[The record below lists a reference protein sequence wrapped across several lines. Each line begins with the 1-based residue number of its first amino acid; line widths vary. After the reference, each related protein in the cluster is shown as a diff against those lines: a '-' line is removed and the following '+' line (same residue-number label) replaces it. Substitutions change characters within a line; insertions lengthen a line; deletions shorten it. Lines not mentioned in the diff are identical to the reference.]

1 MGKSDYIYIVKD
13 VSTSLDMTGWKLDMT
28 GWKLDMT
35 KTIQL
40 TIFMKQIRIS
50 AILACIAGMIA
61 FAGCKSMSPQDRL
74 TVNDRKI
81 NKIIAQMTLEEKVEM
96 LHSKTNMSS
105 EGVPRLGIQD
115 IKYTDGPF
123 GIREENGDGF
133 RSLGW
138 TLDSATYFPTG
149 SALAA
154 TWSKEMA
161 YKNGWAMGKEGR
173 LRGKDIILGPAIN
186 IQRLPVGGR
195 TYEYLSEDPV
205 LAARLSVEY
214 TLGSQDAGTAV
225 CLKHYALNNQE
236 TNRGSVNVIADERT
250 MREIYLKPFEAAVKE
265 GGAMC
270 IMPAYNK
277 VNGYYCS
284 ENAHLNNEILRDEW
298 GFKGMTVSDWG
309 GTHSTMGAALG
320 GLCVQ
325 MTGDNY
331 FGQAL
336 IDSVRNGALDEAVV
350 DAKVRE
356 ILRLRFAIEPVP
368 EDVANTV
375 MTSQPETQKIAYEIA
390 QKSIVLLKNEAGNLP
405 VAKDVKKIAV
415 IGQNAVLTTAAGG
428 IGAGVKT
435 LYEISP
441 LEGISKRAA
450 EAGIE
455 VTYAPGYKNYQMRMA
470 WGRPG
475 AGGPVDPLIA
485 NSPDEPADPALL
497 AEAVALAKDA
507 DMVIFFG
514 GTNKSIETEGSD
526 RKNIDLPCGQN
537 DVIKALYEA
546 NPNVAT
552 VLISGGPTDLRAL
565 EPYSP
570 AIVQGWWNGLEG
582 GTALAEVLFGDIAP
596 SGKLPFTFP
605 LKLED
610 SPAYAMGNFPGN
622 NTGEDLFTLM
632 YRLDATGYTREQIM
646 EYIANLP
653 EPVSEYTEGIFVGY
667 RWFET
672 KEVPVM
678 YAFGHGLSY
687 VDFEYGPLT
696 CRQKKDKFVVTF
708 DVKNLGTM
716 EADEVTQ
723 LYVKRLDS
731 KVERPLKELEAFDR
745 VTLKGGETKKVT
757 LEFPISELAHWD
769 NGTNGWVLEP
779 GKLEILVGSA
789 SDDIRQSITTEI

>member
-1 MGKSDYIYIVKD
+1 
-13 VSTSLDMTGWKLDMT
+13 
-28 GWKLDMT
+28 
-35 KTIQL
+35 
-40 TIFMKQIRIS
+40 MKKYLYS
-50 AILACIAGMIA
+50 AALLILA
-61 FAGCKSMSPQDRL
+61 AGCASLSPQDRL
-74 TVNDRKI
+74 TVNDKKI

-205 LAARLSVEY
+205 LSARLSVEY
-214 TLGSQDAGTAV
+214 TKGSQDAGTAV

-236 TNRGSVNVIADERT
+236 TDRGSVDVIADERT
-250 MREIYLKPFEAAVKE
+250 MREIYLKPFEAAIKE

-270 IMPAYNK
+270 VMPAYNK
-277 VNGYYCS
+277 VNGFYCS

-368 EDVANTV
+368 EDVANTI

-405 VAKDVKKIAV
+405 IAKDVKKIAV

-435 LYEISP
+435 LYEITP
-441 LEGISKRAA
+441 LEGIQARA
-450 EAGIE
+450 EKAGVE
-455 VTYAPGYKNYQMRMA
+455 VVYAPGYKNYQMRMG
-470 WGRPG
+470 WGRPS
-475 AGGPVDPLIA
+475 AGPVNPLVA
-485 NSPDEPADPALL
+485 NSIDEPADPALL

-537 DVIKALYEA
+537 EVIKALYEA

-552 VLISGGPTDLRAL
+552 VLISGGPTDLRYL

-610 SPAYAMGNFPGN
+610 SPAYATGSFPGEGS
-622 NTGEDLFTLM
+622 GEDLFTLM
-632 YRLDATGYTREQIM
+632 YRLDATGYTREQIQ
-646 EYIANLP
+646 EYIASLP
-653 EPVSEYTEGIFVGY
+653 DPVSEYREGILVGY
-667 RWFET
+667 RWYDT
-672 KEVPVM
+672 KDVPVM

-687 VDFEYGPLT
+687 VEFEYGALT
-696 CRQKKDKFVVTF
+696 CKQKKDKIQVSF
-708 DVKNLGTM
+708 DLKNLGDM
-716 EADEVTQ
+716 EADEVAQ

-731 KVERPLKELEAFDR
+731 KVERAEKELKAFER
-745 VTLKGGETKKVT
+745 VALKAGETKNVT
-757 LEFPISELAHWD
+757 LEFPLSELAHWD
-769 NGTNGWVLEP
+769 NETNGWVLEP
-779 GKLEILVGSA
+779 GKIEILVGSA
-789 SDDIRQSITTEI
+789 SNDIRQSIQTEI

>member
-1 MGKSDYIYIVKD
+1 
-13 VSTSLDMTGWKLDMT
+13 
-28 GWKLDMT
+28 
-35 KTIQL
+35 
-40 TIFMKQIRIS
+40 MKKYLYS
-50 AILACIAGMIA
+50 AALLILA
-61 FAGCKSMSPQDRL
+61 AGCASLSPQDRL
-74 TVNDRKI
+74 TVNDKKI

-205 LAARLSVEY
+205 LSARLSVEY
-214 TLGSQDAGTAV
+214 TKGSQDAGTAV

-236 TNRGSVNVIADERT
+236 TDRGSVDVIADERT

-270 IMPAYNK
+270 VMPAYNK
-277 VNGYYCS
+277 VNGFYCS

-356 ILRLRFAIEPVP
+356 ILRLRFAIDPVP
-368 EDVANTV
+368 EDVANTI

-405 VAKDVKKIAV
+405 IAKDVKKIAV

-435 LYEISP
+435 LYEITP
-441 LEGISKRAA
+441 LEGIQARA
-450 EAGIE
+450 EKAGVE
-455 VTYAPGYKNYQMRMA
+455 VVYAPGYKNYQMRMG
-470 WGRPG
+470 WGRPS
-475 AGGPVDPLIA
+475 AGPVNPLVA
-485 NSPDEPADPALL
+485 NSIDEPADPALL

-537 DVIKALYEA
+537 EVIKALYEA

-552 VLISGGPTDLRAL
+552 VLISGGPTDLRYL

-610 SPAYAMGNFPGN
+610 SPAYATGSFPGEGS
-622 NTGEDLFTLM
+622 GEDLFTLM
-632 YRLDATGYTREQIM
+632 YRLDATGYTREQIR
-646 EYIANLP
+646 EYIASLP
-653 EPVSEYTEGIFVGY
+653 DPVSEYREGILVGY
-667 RWFET
+667 RWYDT
-672 KEVPVM
+672 KDVPVM

-687 VDFEYGPLT
+687 VEFEYGALT
-696 CRQKKDKFVVTF
+696 CKQKKDKIQVSF
-708 DVKNLGTM
+708 DLKNLGDM
-716 EADEVTQ
+716 EADEVAQ

-731 KVERPLKELEAFDR
+731 KVERAEKELEAFER
-745 VTLKGGETKKVT
+745 VALKAGETKNVT
-757 LEFPISELAHWD
+757 LEFPVSELAHWD
-769 NGTNGWVLEP
+769 NETNGWVLEP
-779 GKLEILVGSA
+779 GKIEILVGSA
-789 SDDIRQSITTEI
+789 SNDIRQSIQTEI

>member
-1 MGKSDYIYIVKD
+1 MKKYLY
-13 VSTSLDMTGWKLDMT
+13 STALL
-28 GWKLDMT
+28 
-35 KTIQL
+35 
-40 TIFMKQIRIS
+40 
-50 AILACIAGMIA
+50 ILA
-61 FAGCKSMSPQDRL
+61 AGCASLSPQDRL
-74 TVNDRKI
+74 TVNDKKI

-205 LAARLSVEY
+205 LSARLSVEY
-214 TLGSQDAGTAV
+214 TKGSQDAGTAV

-236 TNRGSVNVIADERT
+236 TDRGSVNVIADERT
-250 MREIYLKPFEAAVKE
+250 MREIYLKPFEAAIKE

-270 IMPAYNK
+270 VMPAYNK
-277 VNGYYCS
+277 VNGFYCS

-368 EDVANTV
+368 EDVANTI

-405 VAKDVKKIAV
+405 IAKDVKKIAV

-435 LYEISP
+435 LYEITP
-441 LEGISKRAA
+441 LEGIQARA
-450 EAGIE
+450 EKAGVE
-455 VTYAPGYKNYQMRMA
+455 VVYAPGYKNYQMRMG
-470 WGRPG
+470 WGRPS
-475 AGGPVDPLIA
+475 AGPVNPLVA
-485 NSPDEPADPALL
+485 NSIDEPADPALL

-537 DVIKALYEA
+537 EVIKALYEA

-552 VLISGGPTDLRAL
+552 VLISGGPTDLRYL

-610 SPAYAMGNFPGN
+610 SPAYATGSFPGEGS
-622 NTGEDLFTLM
+622 GEDLFTLM
-632 YRLDATGYTREQIM
+632 YRLDATGYTREQIR
-646 EYIANLP
+646 EYIASLP
-653 EPVSEYTEGIFVGY
+653 DPVSEYREGILVGY
-667 RWFET
+667 RWYDT
-672 KEVPVM
+672 KDVPVM

-687 VDFEYGPLT
+687 VDFEYGTLT
-696 CRQKKDKFVVTF
+696 CKQKKDKIQVSF
-708 DVKNLGTM
+708 DLKNLGDM
-716 EADEVTQ
+716 EADEVPQ

-731 KVERPLKELEAFDR
+731 KVERAEKELEAFER
-745 VTLKGGETKKVT
+745 VALKAGETKNVT
-757 LEFPISELAHWD
+757 LEFPVSELAHWD
-769 NGTNGWVLEP
+769 NETNGWVLEP
-779 GKLEILVGSA
+779 GKIEILVGSA
-789 SDDIRQSITTEI
+789 SNDIRQSIQTEI

>member
-1 MGKSDYIYIVKD
+1 
-13 VSTSLDMTGWKLDMT
+13 
-28 GWKLDMT
+28 
-35 KTIQL
+35 
-40 TIFMKQIRIS
+40 MKKYLYS
-50 AILACIAGMIA
+50 AALLILA
-61 FAGCKSMSPQDRL
+61 AGCASLSPQDRL
-74 TVNDRKI
+74 TVNDKKI
-81 NKIIAQMTLEEKVEM
+81 NRIIAQMTLEEKVEM

-205 LAARLSVEY
+205 FSARLSVEY
-214 TLGSQDAGTAV
+214 TKGSQDAGTAV

-236 TNRGSVNVIADERT
+236 TDRGSVNVIADERT
-250 MREIYLKPFEAAVKE
+250 MREIYLKPFEAAIKE

-270 IMPAYNK
+270 VMPAYNK
-277 VNGYYCS
+277 VNGFYCS

-356 ILRLRFAIEPVP
+356 ILRLRFAIDPVP
-368 EDVANTV
+368 EDVANTI

-405 VAKDVKKIAV
+405 IAKDVKKIAV

-441 LEGISKRAA
+441 LEGIQARA
-450 EAGIE
+450 EKAGVE
-455 VTYAPGYKNYQMRMA
+455 VVYAPGYKSYQMRMG
-470 WGRPG
+470 WGRPS
-475 AGGPVDPLIA
+475 AGPVNPLVA
-485 NSPDEPADPALL
+485 NSIDEPADPALL

-537 DVIKALYEA
+537 EVIKALYEA

-552 VLISGGPTDLRAL
+552 VLISGGPTDLRYL

-610 SPAYAMGNFPGN
+610 SPAYATGSFPGEGS
-622 NTGEDLFTLM
+622 GEDLFTLM
-632 YRLDATGYTREQIM
+632 YRLDATGYTREQIQ
-646 EYIANLP
+646 EYIASLP
-653 EPVSEYTEGIFVGY
+653 DPVSEYREGILVGY
-667 RWFET
+667 RWYDT
-672 KEVPVM
+672 KDVPVM

-687 VDFEYGPLT
+687 VEFEYGALT
-696 CRQKKDKFVVTF
+696 CKQKKDKIQVSF
-708 DVKNLGTM
+708 DLKNLGDM
-716 EADEVTQ
+716 EADEVAQ

-731 KVERPLKELEAFDR
+731 KVERAEKELEAFER
-745 VTLKGGETKKVT
+745 VALKAGETKNVT
-757 LEFPISELAHWD
+757 LEFPLSELAHWD
-769 NGTNGWVLEP
+769 NETNGWVLEP
-779 GKLEILVGSA
+779 GKIEILVGSA
-789 SDDIRQSITTEI
+789 SNDIRQSIQTEI

>member
-1 MGKSDYIYIVKD
+1 
-13 VSTSLDMTGWKLDMT
+13 
-28 GWKLDMT
+28 
-35 KTIQL
+35 
-40 TIFMKQIRIS
+40 MKKYLYS
-50 AILACIAGMIA
+50 AALLILA
-61 FAGCKSMSPQDRL
+61 AGCASLSPQDRL
-74 TVNDRKI
+74 TVNDKKI

-205 LAARLSVEY
+205 LSARLSVEY
-214 TLGSQDAGTAV
+214 TKGSQDAGTAV

-236 TNRGSVNVIADERT
+236 TDRGSVDVIADERT

-270 IMPAYNK
+270 VMPAYNK
-277 VNGYYCS
+277 VNGFYCS

-356 ILRLRFAIEPVP
+356 ILRLRFAIDPVP
-368 EDVANTV
+368 EDVANTI

-405 VAKDVKKIAV
+405 IAKDVKKIAV

-441 LEGISKRAA
+441 LEGIQARA
-450 EAGIE
+450 EKAGVE
-455 VTYAPGYKNYQMRMA
+455 VVYAPGYKNYQMRMG
-470 WGRPG
+470 WGRPS
-475 AGGPVDPLIA
+475 AGPVNPLVA
-485 NSPDEPADPALL
+485 NSIDEPADPALL

-537 DVIKALYEA
+537 EVIKALYEA

-552 VLISGGPTDLRAL
+552 VLISGGPTDLRYL

-610 SPAYAMGNFPGN
+610 SPAYATGSFPGEGS
-622 NTGEDLFTLM
+622 GEDLFTLM
-632 YRLDATGYTREQIM
+632 YRLDATGYTREQIQ
-646 EYIANLP
+646 EYIASLP
-653 EPVSEYTEGIFVGY
+653 DPVSEYREGILVGY
-667 RWFET
+667 RWYDT
-672 KEVPVM
+672 KDVPVM

-687 VDFEYGPLT
+687 VEFEYGALT
-696 CRQKKDKFVVTF
+696 CKQKKDKIQVSF
-708 DVKNLGTM
+708 DLKNLGDM
-716 EADEVTQ
+716 EADEVAQ

-731 KVERPLKELEAFDR
+731 KVERAEKELEAFER
-745 VTLKGGETKKVT
+745 VALKAGETKNVT
-757 LEFPISELAHWD
+757 LEFPLSELAHWD
-769 NGTNGWVLEP
+769 NETNGWVLEP
-779 GKLEILVGSA
+779 GKIEILVGSA
-789 SDDIRQSITTEI
+789 SNDIRQSIHTEI

>member
-1 MGKSDYIYIVKD
+1 
-13 VSTSLDMTGWKLDMT
+13 
-28 GWKLDMT
+28 
-35 KTIQL
+35 
-40 TIFMKQIRIS
+40 MKKYLYS
-50 AILACIAGMIA
+50 AALLILA
-61 FAGCKSMSPQDRL
+61 AGCASLSPQDRL
-74 TVNDRKI
+74 TVNDKKI

-123 GIREENGDGF
+123 GIREENGEGF

-205 LAARLSVEY
+205 LSARLSVEY
-214 TLGSQDAGTAV
+214 TKGSQDAGTAV

-236 TNRGSVNVIADERT
+236 TDRGSVDVIADERT
-250 MREIYLKPFEAAVKE
+250 MREIYLKPFEAAIKE

-270 IMPAYNK
+270 VMPAYNK
-277 VNGYYCS
+277 VNGFYCS

-368 EDVANTV
+368 EDVANTI

-405 VAKDVKKIAV
+405 ISKDVKKIAV

-441 LEGISKRAA
+441 LEGIQARA
-450 EAGIE
+450 EKAGVE
-455 VTYAPGYKNYQMRMA
+455 VVYAPGYKNYQMRMG
-470 WGRPG
+470 WGRPS
-475 AGGPVDPLIA
+475 AGPVNPLVA
-485 NSPDEPADPALL
+485 NSTDEPADPALL

-537 DVIKALYEA
+537 EVIKALYEA

-552 VLISGGPTDLRAL
+552 VLISGGPTDLRYL

-610 SPAYAMGNFPGN
+610 SPAYATGSFPGEGS
-622 NTGEDLFTLM
+622 GEDLFTLM
-632 YRLDATGYTREQIM
+632 YRLDATGYTREQIQ
-646 EYIANLP
+646 EYIASLP
-653 EPVSEYTEGIFVGY
+653 DPVSEYREGILVGY
-667 RWFET
+667 RWYDT
-672 KEVPVM
+672 KDVPVM

-687 VDFEYGPLT
+687 VEFEYGPLT
-696 CRQKKDKFVVTF
+696 CKQKKDKIQVSF
-708 DVKNLGTM
+708 DLKNLGDM
-716 EADEVTQ
+716 EADEVPQ

-731 KVERPLKELEAFDR
+731 KVERAEKELEAFER
-745 VTLKGGETKKVT
+745 VALKAGETKNVT
-757 LEFPISELAHWD
+757 LEFPVSELAHWD
-769 NGTNGWVLEP
+769 NETNGWVLEP
-779 GKLEILVGSA
+779 GKIEILVGSA
-789 SDDIRQSITTEI
+789 SNDIRQSIQTEI

>member
-1 MGKSDYIYIVKD
+1 MNKYLY
-13 VSTSLDMTGWKLDMT
+13 
-28 GWKLDMT
+28 
-35 KTIQL
+35 
-40 TIFMKQIRIS
+40 S
-50 AILACIAGMIA
+50 AALLILA
-61 FAGCKSMSPQDRL
+61 AGCASLSPQDRL
-74 TVNDRKI
+74 TVNDKKI

-205 LAARLSVEY
+205 LSARLSVEY
-214 TLGSQDAGTAV
+214 TKGSQDAGTAV

-236 TNRGSVNVIADERT
+236 TDRGSVDVIADERT
-250 MREIYLKPFEAAVKE
+250 MREIYLKPFEAAIKE

-270 IMPAYNK
+270 VMPAYNK
-277 VNGYYCS
+277 VNGFYCS

-368 EDVANTV
+368 EDVANTI

-405 VAKDVKKIAV
+405 IAKDVKKIAV

-435 LYEISP
+435 LYEITP
-441 LEGISKRAA
+441 LEGIQARA
-450 EAGIE
+450 EKAGVE
-455 VTYAPGYKNYQMRMA
+455 VVYAPGYKNYQMRMG
-470 WGRPG
+470 WGRPS
-475 AGGPVDPLIA
+475 AGPVNPLVA
-485 NSPDEPADPALL
+485 NSIDEPADPALL

-537 DVIKALYEA
+537 EVIKALYEA

-552 VLISGGPTDLRAL
+552 VLISGGPTDLRYL

-610 SPAYAMGNFPGN
+610 SPAYATGSFPGEGS
-622 NTGEDLFTLM
+622 GEDLFTLM
-632 YRLDATGYTREQIM
+632 YRLDATGYTREQIR
-646 EYIANLP
+646 EYIASLP
-653 EPVSEYTEGIFVGY
+653 DPVSEYREGILVGY
-667 RWFET
+667 RWYDT
-672 KEVPVM
+672 KDVPVM

-687 VDFEYGPLT
+687 VEFEYGPLT
-696 CRQKKDKFVVTF
+696 CKQKKDKIQVSF
-708 DVKNLGTM
+708 DLKNLGDM
-716 EADEVTQ
+716 EADEVAQ

-731 KVERPLKELEAFDR
+731 KVERAEKELEAFER
-745 VTLKGGETKKVT
+745 VALKAGETKNVT
-757 LEFPISELAHWD
+757 LEFPLSELAHWD
-769 NGTNGWVLEP
+769 NETNGWVLEP
-779 GKLEILVGSA
+779 GKIEILVGSA
-789 SDDIRQSITTEI
+789 SNDIRQSIQTEI

>member
-1 MGKSDYIYIVKD
+1 
-13 VSTSLDMTGWKLDMT
+13 
-28 GWKLDMT
+28 
-35 KTIQL
+35 
-40 TIFMKQIRIS
+40 MKKYLYS
-50 AILACIAGMIA
+50 AALLILA
-61 FAGCKSMSPQDRL
+61 AGCASLSPQDRL
-74 TVNDRKI
+74 TVNDKKI

-205 LAARLSVEY
+205 LSARLSVEY
-214 TLGSQDAGTAV
+214 TKGSQDAGTAV

-236 TNRGSVNVIADERT
+236 TDRGSVDVIADERT
-250 MREIYLKPFEAAVKE
+250 MREIYLKPFEAAIKE

-270 IMPAYNK
+270 VMPAYNK
-277 VNGYYCS
+277 VNGFYCS

-356 ILRLRFAIEPVP
+356 ILRLRFAIDPVP
-368 EDVANTV
+368 EDVANTI

-405 VAKDVKKIAV
+405 IAKDVKKIAV

-441 LEGISKRAA
+441 LEGIQARA
-450 EAGIE
+450 EKAGVE
-455 VTYAPGYKNYQMRMA
+455 VVYAPGYKNYQMRMG
-470 WGRPG
+470 WGRPS
-475 AGGPVDPLIA
+475 AGPVNPLVA
-485 NSPDEPADPALL
+485 NSIDEPADPALL

-537 DVIKALYEA
+537 EVIKALYEA

-552 VLISGGPTDLRAL
+552 VLISGGPTDLRYL

-610 SPAYAMGNFPGN
+610 SPAYATGSFPGEGS
-622 NTGEDLFTLM
+622 GEDLFTLM
-632 YRLDATGYTREQIM
+632 YRLDATGYTREQIQ
-646 EYIANLP
+646 EYIASLP
-653 EPVSEYTEGIFVGY
+653 DPVSEYREGILVGY
-667 RWFET
+667 RWYDT
-672 KEVPVM
+672 KDVPVM

-687 VDFEYGPLT
+687 VKFEYGPLT
-696 CRQKKDKFVVTF
+696 CKQKKDKIQVSF
-708 DVKNLGTM
+708 DLKNLGDM
-716 EADEVTQ
+716 EADEVAQ

-731 KVERPLKELEAFDR
+731 KVERAEKELEAFER
-745 VTLKGGETKKVT
+745 VALKAGETKNVT
-757 LEFPISELAHWD
+757 LEFPLSELAHWD
-769 NGTNGWVLEP
+769 NETNGWVLEP
-779 GKLEILVGSA
+779 GKIEILVGSA
-789 SDDIRQSITTEI
+789 SNDIRQSIHTEI

>member
-1 MGKSDYIYIVKD
+1 MKKVFQFAALALIV
-13 VSTSLDMTGWKLDMT
+13 
-28 GWKLDMT
+28 
-35 KTIQL
+35 
-40 TIFMKQIRIS
+40 
-50 AILACIAGMIA
+50 
-61 FAGCKSMSPQDRL
+61 AGCGCGMSPQDRL
-74 TVNDRKI
+74 TVNDKKI
-81 NKIIAQMTLEEKVEM
+81 NEIIGQMTLEEKVEM

-161 YKNGWAMGKEGR
+161 RKNGWAMGREGR

-214 TLGSQDAGTAV
+214 TIGSQEAGTAV

-236 TNRGSVNVIADERT
+236 TDRGSVNVIADERT
-250 MREIYLKPFEAAVKE
+250 MREIYLKPFEAAIKE

-270 IMPAYNK
+270 VMPAYNK

-284 ENAHLNNEILRDEW
+284 ENAHLNNEILRGEW

-336 IDSVRNGALDEAVV
+336 IDSVRNGALPESVV
-350 DAKVRE
+350 DDKVRE
-356 ILRLRFAIEPVP
+356 ILRLRFAIEAIP

-375 MTSQPETQKIAYEIA
+375 MTSQPETQQIAYEIA
-390 QKSIVLLKNEAGNLP
+390 QKSIVLLKNDGNLP
-405 VAKDVKKIAV
+405 IAKEVKKIAV
-415 IGQNAVLTTAAGG
+415 IGQNAVLTTASGG

-435 LYEISP
+435 LYEITP
-441 LEGISKRAA
+441 LQGIQKRAA
-450 EAGIE
+450 EAGVE
-455 VTYAPGYKNYQMRMA
+455 VVYAPGYKNYKMRMG
-470 WGRPG
+470 WGRP
-475 AGGPVDPLIA
+475 AAGPVDPLAA
-485 NSPDEPADPALL
+485 NSTDEPADPALL

-537 DVIKALYEA
+537 EVIKALYEA

-552 VLISGGPTDLRAL
+552 VLISGGPTDLRFL

-605 LKLED
+605 KKLED
-610 SPAYAMGNFPGN
+610 SPAYALGNFGQN
-622 NTGEDLFTLM
+622 KSEDLFTLM
-632 YRLDATGYTREQIM
+632 YRLDATGYTREQIQ

-653 EPVSEYTEGIFVGY
+653 APESHYTEGIFVGY

-672 KEVPVM
+672 KEIPVM

-687 VDFEYGPLT
+687 VDFEYGALSL
-696 CRQKKDKFVVTF
+696 KKSKKSIKVSF
-708 DVKNLGTM
+708 DVKNLGNM
-716 EADEVTQ
+716 EADEVAQ
-723 LYVKRLDS
+723 LYVKRIGS
-731 KVERPLKELEAFDR
+731 AVERPVKELEAFDR
-745 VTLKGGETKKVT
+745 VTLKAGETKKVT
-757 LEFPISELAHWD
+757 LEFPIEELAHWD
-769 NGTNGWVLEP
+769 NETNQWVLEH
-779 GKLEILVGSA
+779 GQIEILVGSA
-789 SDDIRQSITTEI
+789 SNDIRQTIATEI

>member
-1 MGKSDYIYIVKD
+1 
-13 VSTSLDMTGWKLDMT
+13 
-28 GWKLDMT
+28 
-35 KTIQL
+35 
-40 TIFMKQIRIS
+40 MKRY
-50 AILACIAGMIA
+50 ATILACLAGIAILTSCG
-61 FAGCKSMSPQDRL
+61 SEMSLQDRL
-74 TVNDRKI
+74 TVNDAKI
-81 NKIIAQMTLEEKVEM
+81 NEIIAQMTLEEKVEM

-133 RSLGW
+133 RPLGW
-138 TLDSATYFPTG
+138 KLDSATYFPTG

-161 YKNGWAMGKEGR
+161 RKNGWAMGKEGR

-195 TYEYLSEDPV
+195 TYEYLSEDPF
-205 LAARLSVEY
+205 LSARLSVEY
-214 TLGSQDAGTAV
+214 TLGSQNAGTAV

-270 IMPAYNK
+270 VMPAYNK

-284 ENAHLNNEILRDEW
+284 ENAHLNNDILRGEW

-356 ILRLRFAIEPVP
+356 ILRLRFAIEAIP
-368 EDVANTV
+368 EDVANTI
-375 MTSQPETQKIAYEIA
+375 MTSQPETQQVAYEIA
-390 QKSIVLLKNEAGNLP
+390 QKSIVLLKNETSNLP
-405 VAKDVKKIAV
+405 IADDVKKIAV
-415 IGQNAVLTTAAGG
+415 IGQNAVLSTAAGG
-428 IGAGVKT
+428 VGAGVKT

-441 LEGISKRAA
+441 LEGIRERAG
-450 EAGIE
+450 EDIE
-455 VTYAPGYKNYQMRMA
+455 VTYAPGYRSYRMS
-470 WGRPG
+470 WGKPG
-475 AGGPVDPLIA
+475 PLGPLEA
-485 NSPDEPADPALL
+485 ASPADPADPELM
-497 AEAVALAKDA
+497 AEAVALAKEA

-526 RKNIDLPCGQN
+526 RQNIDLPHGQN
-537 DVIKALYEA
+537 DLIKALNEV
-546 NPNVAT
+546 NPNIVT
-552 VLISGGPTDLRAL
+552 VIISGGPCDLRVL
-565 EPYSP
+565 DQYSP
-570 AIVQGWWNGLEG
+570 AIVQGWWNGMEG
-582 GTALAEVLFGDIAP
+582 GKALAEVLFGDIAP

-610 SPAYAMGNFPGN
+610 SPAYAMGNFPDENSG
-622 NTGEDLFTLM
+622 GDLFTLM
-632 YRLDATGYTREQIM
+632 YRLDATGLSREEIQ

-653 EPVSEYTEGIFVGY
+653 DPESRYTEGILVGY
-667 RWFET
+667 RWFDT

-687 VDFEYGPLT
+687 VDFGYGELKCKT
-696 CRQKKDKFVVTF
+696 RKDKISVDFALT
-708 DVKNLGTM
+708 NEGSM
-716 EADEVTQ
+716 EADEVVQ
-723 LYVKRLDS
+723 LYVRRPES
-731 KVERPLKELEAFDR
+731 KVERPYKELKAFDR
-745 VTLKGGETKKVT
+745 ITLKAGETKTVS
-757 LEFPISELAHWD
+757 LEVPISELAHWD
-769 NGTNGWVLEP
+769 MEKNCWTVEP
-779 GKLEILVGSA
+779 GKVEILVGSA
-789 SDDIRQSITTEI
+789 SDDIRQTISTSI

>member
-1 MGKSDYIYIVKD
+1 
-13 VSTSLDMTGWKLDMT
+13 
-28 GWKLDMT
+28 
-35 KTIQL
+35 
-40 TIFMKQIRIS
+40 MKKYLYS
-50 AILACIAGMIA
+50 AALLILA
-61 FAGCKSMSPQDRL
+61 AGCASLSPQDRL
-74 TVNDRKI
+74 TVNDKKI

-205 LAARLSVEY
+205 LSARLSVEY
-214 TLGSQDAGTAV
+214 TKGSQDAGTAV

-236 TNRGSVNVIADERT
+236 TDRGSVDVIADERT
-250 MREIYLKPFEAAVKE
+250 MREIYLKPFEAAIKE

-270 IMPAYNK
+270 VMPAYNK
-277 VNGYYCS
+277 VNGFYCS

-356 ILRLRFAIEPVP
+356 ILRLRFAIDPVP
-368 EDVANTV
+368 EDVANTI

-390 QKSIVLLKNEAGNLP
+390 QKSIVLLKNEAGTLP
-405 VAKDVKKIAV
+405 IAKDVKKIAV

-435 LYEISP
+435 LYEITP
-441 LEGISKRAA
+441 LEGIQARA
-450 EAGIE
+450 EKAGVE
-455 VTYAPGYKNYQMRMA
+455 VVYAPGYKNYQMRMG
-470 WGRPG
+470 WGRPS
-475 AGGPVDPLIA
+475 AGPVNPLVA
-485 NSPDEPADPALL
+485 NSIDEPADPALL

-537 DVIKALYEA
+537 EVIKALYEA

-552 VLISGGPTDLRAL
+552 VLISGGPTDLRYL

-610 SPAYAMGNFPGN
+610 SPAYATGSFPGEGS
-622 NTGEDLFTLM
+622 GEDLFTLM
-632 YRLDATGYTREQIM
+632 YRLDATGYTREQIR
-646 EYIANLP
+646 EYIASLP
-653 EPVSEYTEGIFVGY
+653 DPVSEYREGILVGY
-667 RWFET
+667 RWYDT
-672 KEVPVM
+672 KDVPVM

-687 VDFEYGPLT
+687 VEFEYGALT
-696 CRQKKDKFVVTF
+696 CKQKKDKIQVSF
-708 DVKNLGTM
+708 DLKNLGDM
-716 EADEVTQ
+716 EADEVAQ

-731 KVERPLKELEAFDR
+731 KVERAEKELEAFER
-745 VTLKGGETKKVT
+745 VALKAGETKNVT
-757 LEFPISELAHWD
+757 LEFPLSELAHWD
-769 NGTNGWVLEP
+769 NETNGWVLEP
-779 GKLEILVGSA
+779 GKIEILVGSA
-789 SDDIRQSITTEI
+789 SNDIRQSIQTEI

>member
-1 MGKSDYIYIVKD
+1 MKHI
-13 VSTSLDMTGWKLDMT
+13 
-28 GWKLDMT
+28 
-35 KTIQL
+35 KTTVVTAL
-40 TIFMKQIRIS
+40 
-50 AILACIAGMIA
+50 ILAFGIA
-61 FAGCKSMSPQDRL
+61 AGNTITAKERDPQKKL
-74 TVNDRKI
+74 TVNDKKI
-81 NKIIAQMTLEEKVEM
+81 NEIISQMTLEEKVEM

-133 RSLGW
+133 RPLGW
-138 TLDSATYFPTG
+138 KLDSATYFPTG

-161 YKNGWAMGKEGR
+161 RKNGWAMGKEGR

-214 TLGSQDAGTAV
+214 TIGSQDAGTAV

-270 IMPAYNK
+270 VMPAYNK

-284 ENAHLNNEILRDEW
+284 ENAHLNNEILRGEW

-309 GTHSTMGAALG
+309 GTHSAMGAALG

-336 IDSVRNGALDEAVV
+336 IDSVRNGALPESVV
-350 DAKVRE
+350 DDKVRE

-368 EDVANTV
+368 EDVANTI
-375 MTSQPETQKIAYEIA
+375 MTSQPETQKVAYEIA
-390 QKSIVLLKNEAGNLP
+390 QKSIVLLKNETGNLP
-405 VAKDVKKIAV
+405 IAKDVKKIAV
-415 IGQNAVLTTAAGG
+415 IGQNAVLTTASGG

-441 LEGISKRAA
+441 LEGIQKRAA
-450 EAGIE
+450 EAGVE
-455 VTYAPGYKNYQMRMA
+455 VVYAPGYKNYVMRMA
-470 WGRPG
+470 WGP
-475 AGGPVDPLIA
+475 APQGPADPLAA
-485 NSPDEPADPALL
+485 NSPADPADPTLL
-497 AEAVALAKDA
+497 AEAVALAKNA
-507 DMVIFFG
+507 DLVIFFG

-546 NPNVAT
+546 NPNVVT
-552 VLISGGPTDLRAL
+552 VLISGGPTDLRFL

-605 LKLED
+605 MKLED
-610 SPAYAMGNFPGN
+610 SPAYATGSFPGEGS
-622 NTGEDLFTLM
+622 GEDLFTLM
-632 YRLDATGYTREQIM
+632 YRLDATGYTREQIQ

-653 EPVSEYTEGIFVGY
+653 DPVSEYKEGIFVGY
-667 RWFET
+667 RWYE
-672 KEVPVM
+672 KHNVPVM

-687 VDFEYGPLT
+687 VEFEYSALT
-696 CRQKKDKFVVTF
+696 CKQKKDKFVVTLN
-708 DVKNLGTM
+708 VKNLGNM
-716 EADEVTQ
+716 EADEVVQ
-723 LYVKRLDS
+723 LYVKRIDS
-731 KVERPLKELEAFDR
+731 QIERPVKELEAFDR
-745 VTLKGGETKKVT
+745 VTLKAGETKKVT
-757 LEFPISELAHWD
+757 LEFPVSELAHWD
-769 NGTNGWVLEP
+769 NEKNGWVLEP

-789 SDDIRQSITTEI
+789 SDDIRQTIATEL

>member
-1 MGKSDYIYIVKD
+1 MKKYLY
-13 VSTSLDMTGWKLDMT
+13 STALL
-28 GWKLDMT
+28 
-35 KTIQL
+35 
-40 TIFMKQIRIS
+40 
-50 AILACIAGMIA
+50 ILA
-61 FAGCKSMSPQDRL
+61 AGCASLSPQDRL
-74 TVNDRKI
+74 TVNDKKI

-123 GIREENGDGF
+123 GIREENGEGF

-205 LAARLSVEY
+205 LSARLAVEY
-214 TLGSQDAGTAV
+214 TKGSQDAGTAV

-236 TNRGSVNVIADERT
+236 TDRGSVDVIADERT
-250 MREIYLKPFEAAVKE
+250 MREIYLKPFEAAIKE

-270 IMPAYNK
+270 VMPAYNK
-277 VNGYYCS
+277 VNGFYCS

-356 ILRLRFAIEPVP
+356 ILRLRFAIDPVP
-368 EDVANTV
+368 EDVANTI

-405 VAKDVKKIAV
+405 IAKDVKKIAV

-441 LEGISKRAA
+441 LEGIQARA
-450 EAGIE
+450 EKAGVE
-455 VTYAPGYKNYQMRMA
+455 VVYAPGYKNYQMRMG
-470 WGRPG
+470 WGRPS
-475 AGGPVDPLIA
+475 AGPVNPLVA
-485 NSPDEPADPALL
+485 NSTDEPADPALL

-537 DVIKALYEA
+537 EVIKALYEA

-552 VLISGGPTDLRAL
+552 VLISGGPTDLRYL

-610 SPAYAMGNFPGN
+610 SPAYATGSFPGEGS
-622 NTGEDLFTLM
+622 GEDLFTLM
-632 YRLDATGYTREQIM
+632 YRLDATGYTREQIQ
-646 EYIANLP
+646 EYIASLP
-653 EPVSEYTEGIFVGY
+653 DPVSEYREGILVGY
-667 RWFET
+667 RWYDT
-672 KEVPVM
+672 KDVPVM

-687 VDFEYGPLT
+687 VDFEYGTLT
-696 CRQKKDKFVVTF
+696 CKQKKGKIQVSF
-708 DVKNLGTM
+708 DLKNLGDM
-716 EADEVTQ
+716 EADEVAQ

-731 KVERPLKELEAFDR
+731 KVERAEKELEAFER
-745 VTLKGGETKKVT
+745 VALKAGETKNVT
-757 LEFPISELAHWD
+757 LEFPVSELAHWD
-769 NGTNGWVLEP
+769 NETNGWVLEP
-779 GKLEILVGSA
+779 GKIEILVGSA
-789 SDDIRQSITTEI
+789 SNDIRQSIHTEI

>member
-1 MGKSDYIYIVKD
+1 
-13 VSTSLDMTGWKLDMT
+13 
-28 GWKLDMT
+28 
-35 KTIQL
+35 
-40 TIFMKQIRIS
+40 MKKYLYS
-50 AILACIAGMIA
+50 AALLILA
-61 FAGCKSMSPQDRL
+61 AGCASLSPQDRL
-74 TVNDRKI
+74 TVNDKKI

-205 LAARLSVEY
+205 LSARLSVEY
-214 TLGSQDAGTAV
+214 TKGSQDAGTAV

-236 TNRGSVNVIADERT
+236 TDRGSVNVIADERT
-250 MREIYLKPFEAAVKE
+250 MREIYLKPFEAAIKE

-270 IMPAYNK
+270 VMPAYNK
-277 VNGYYCS
+277 VNGFYCS

-356 ILRLRFAIEPVP
+356 ILRLRFAIDPVP
-368 EDVANTV
+368 EDVANTI

-405 VAKDVKKIAV
+405 IAKDVKKIAV

-435 LYEISP
+435 LYEITP
-441 LEGISKRAA
+441 LEGIQARA
-450 EAGIE
+450 EKAGVE
-455 VTYAPGYKNYQMRMA
+455 VVYAPGYKNYQMRMG
-470 WGRPG
+470 WGRPS
-475 AGGPVDPLIA
+475 AGPVNPLVA
-485 NSPDEPADPALL
+485 NSIDEPADPALL

-537 DVIKALYEA
+537 EVIKALYEA

-552 VLISGGPTDLRAL
+552 VLISGGPTDLRYL

-610 SPAYAMGNFPGN
+610 SPAYATGSFPGEGS
-622 NTGEDLFTLM
+622 GEDLFTLM
-632 YRLDATGYTREQIM
+632 YRLDATGYTREQIQ
-646 EYIANLP
+646 EYIASLP
-653 EPVSEYTEGIFVGY
+653 DPVSEYREGILVGY
-667 RWFET
+667 RWYDT
-672 KEVPVM
+672 KDVPVM

-687 VDFEYGPLT
+687 VEFEYGALT
-696 CRQKKDKFVVTF
+696 CKQKKDKIQVSF
-708 DVKNLGTM
+708 DLKNLGDM
-716 EADEVTQ
+716 EADEVAQ

-731 KVERPLKELEAFDR
+731 KVERAEKELEAFER
-745 VTLKGGETKKVT
+745 VALKAGETKNVT
-757 LEFPISELAHWD
+757 LEFPLSELAHWD
-769 NGTNGWVLEP
+769 NETNEWVLEH

-789 SDDIRQSITTEI
+789 SNDIRQTIATEI

>member
-1 MGKSDYIYIVKD
+1 
-13 VSTSLDMTGWKLDMT
+13 
-28 GWKLDMT
+28 
-35 KTIQL
+35 
-40 TIFMKQIRIS
+40 MKKYLYS
-50 AILACIAGMIA
+50 AALLILA
-61 FAGCKSMSPQDRL
+61 AGCASLSPQDRL
-74 TVNDRKI
+74 TVNDKKI

-205 LAARLSVEY
+205 LSARLSVEY
-214 TLGSQDAGTAV
+214 TKGSQDAGTAV

-236 TNRGSVNVIADERT
+236 TDRGSVDVIADERT

-270 IMPAYNK
+270 VMPAYNK
-277 VNGYYCS
+277 VNGFYCS

-356 ILRLRFAIEPVP
+356 ILRLRFAIDPVP
-368 EDVANTV
+368 EDVANTI

-405 VAKDVKKIAV
+405 IAKDVKKIAV

-441 LEGISKRAA
+441 LEGIQARA
-450 EAGIE
+450 EKAGVE
-455 VTYAPGYKNYQMRMA
+455 VVYAPGYKNYQMRMG
-470 WGRPG
+470 WGRPS
-475 AGGPVDPLIA
+475 AGPVNPLVA
-485 NSPDEPADPALL
+485 NSIDEPADPALL

-537 DVIKALYEA
+537 EVIKALYEA

-552 VLISGGPTDLRAL
+552 VLISGGPTDLRYL

-610 SPAYAMGNFPGN
+610 SPAYATGSFPGEGS
-622 NTGEDLFTLM
+622 GEDLFTLM
-632 YRLDATGYTREQIM
+632 YRLDATGYTREQIQ

-653 EPVSEYTEGIFVGY
+653 APESHYTEGIFVGY

-696 CRQKKDKFVVTF
+696 CKHKKDKFYVTF
-708 DVKNLGTM
+708 ALKNLGDM
-716 EADEVTQ
+716 EADEVAQ
-723 LYVKRLDS
+723 LYVKRIDS
-731 KVERPLKELEAFDR
+731 AVERPLKELEAFDR
-745 VTLKGGETKKVT
+745 ITLKGGETKKVT
-757 LEFPISELAHWD
+757 LEFPVSELAHWD
-769 NGTNGWVLEP
+769 NETNEWVLEH

-789 SDDIRQSITTEI
+789 SNDIRQTIATEI

>member
-1 MGKSDYIYIVKD
+1 
-13 VSTSLDMTGWKLDMT
+13 
-28 GWKLDMT
+28 
-35 KTIQL
+35 
-40 TIFMKQIRIS
+40 MKQYLYS
-50 AILACIAGMIA
+50 AALLILA
-61 FAGCKSMSPQDRL
+61 AGCASLSPQDRL
-74 TVNDRKI
+74 TVNDKKI

-205 LAARLSVEY
+205 LSARLSVEY
-214 TLGSQDAGTAV
+214 TKGSQDAGTAV

-236 TNRGSVNVIADERT
+236 TDRGSVDVIADERT
-250 MREIYLKPFEAAVKE
+250 MREIYLKPFEAAIKE

-270 IMPAYNK
+270 VMPAYNK
-277 VNGYYCS
+277 VNGFYCS

-356 ILRLRFAIEPVP
+356 ILRLRFAIDPVP
-368 EDVANTV
+368 EDVANTI

-405 VAKDVKKIAV
+405 IAKDVKKIAV

-435 LYEISP
+435 LYEITP
-441 LEGISKRAA
+441 LEGIQARA
-450 EAGIE
+450 EKAGVE
-455 VTYAPGYKNYQMRMA
+455 VVYAPGYKNYQMRMG
-470 WGRPG
+470 WGRPS
-475 AGGPVDPLIA
+475 AGPVNPLVA
-485 NSPDEPADPALL
+485 NSIDEPADPALL

-537 DVIKALYEA
+537 EVIKALYEA

-552 VLISGGPTDLRAL
+552 VLISGGPTDLRYL

-610 SPAYAMGNFPGN
+610 SPAYATGSFPGEGS
-622 NTGEDLFTLM
+622 GEDLFTLM
-632 YRLDATGYTREQIM
+632 YRLDATGYTREQIR
-646 EYIANLP
+646 EYIASLP
-653 EPVSEYTEGIFVGY
+653 DPVSEYREGILVGY
-667 RWFET
+667 RWYDT
-672 KEVPVM
+672 KDVPVM

-687 VDFEYGPLT
+687 VEFEYGALT
-696 CRQKKDKFVVTF
+696 CKQKKDKIQVSF
-708 DVKNLGTM
+708 DLKNLGDM
-716 EADEVTQ
+716 EADEVAQ

-731 KVERPLKELEAFDR
+731 KVERAEKELEAFER
-745 VTLKGGETKKVT
+745 VALKAGETKNVT
-757 LEFPISELAHWD
+757 LEFPVSELAHWD
-769 NGTNGWVLEP
+769 NETNGWVLEP
-779 GKLEILVGSA
+779 GKIEILVGSA
-789 SDDIRQSITTEI
+789 SNDIRQSIQTEI

>member
-1 MGKSDYIYIVKD
+1 
-13 VSTSLDMTGWKLDMT
+13 
-28 GWKLDMT
+28 
-35 KTIQL
+35 
-40 TIFMKQIRIS
+40 MKKYLYS
-50 AILACIAGMIA
+50 AALLILA
-61 FAGCKSMSPQDRL
+61 AGCASLSPQDRL
-74 TVNDRKI
+74 TVNDKKI

-123 GIREENGDGF
+123 GIREENGEGF

-205 LAARLSVEY
+205 LSARLAVEY
-214 TLGSQDAGTAV
+214 TKGSQDAGTAV

-236 TNRGSVNVIADERT
+236 TDRGSVDVIADERT
-250 MREIYLKPFEAAVKE
+250 MREIYLKPFEAAIKE

-270 IMPAYNK
+270 VMPAYNK
-277 VNGYYCS
+277 VNGFYCS

-368 EDVANTV
+368 EDVANTI

-405 VAKDVKKIAV
+405 IAKDVKKIAV

-441 LEGISKRAA
+441 LEGIQARA
-450 EAGIE
+450 EKAGVE
-455 VTYAPGYKNYQMRMA
+455 VVYAPGYKNYQMRMG
-470 WGRPG
+470 WGRPS
-475 AGGPVDPLIA
+475 AGPVNPLVA
-485 NSPDEPADPALL
+485 NSIDEPADPALL

-537 DVIKALYEA
+537 EVIKALYEA

-552 VLISGGPTDLRAL
+552 VLISGGPTDLRYL

-610 SPAYAMGNFPGN
+610 SPAYATGSFPGEGS
-622 NTGEDLFTLM
+622 GEDLFTLM
-632 YRLDATGYTREQIM
+632 YRLDATGYTREQIQ
-646 EYIANLP
+646 EYIASLP
-653 EPVSEYTEGIFVGY
+653 DPVSEYREGILVGY
-667 RWFET
+667 RWYDT
-672 KEVPVM
+672 KDVPVM

-687 VDFEYGPLT
+687 VEFEYGPLT
-696 CRQKKDKFVVTF
+696 CKQKKDKIQVSF
-708 DVKNLGTM
+708 DLKNLGDM
-716 EADEVTQ
+716 EADEVAQ

-731 KVERPLKELEAFDR
+731 KVERAEKELEAFER
-745 VTLKGGETKKVT
+745 VALKAGETKNVT
-757 LEFPISELAHWD
+757 LEFPVSELAHWD
-769 NGTNGWVLEP
+769 NETNGWVLEP
-779 GKLEILVGSA
+779 GKIEILVGSA
-789 SDDIRQSITTEI
+789 SNDIRQSIQTEI

>member
-1 MGKSDYIYIVKD
+1 MKKYLY
-13 VSTSLDMTGWKLDMT
+13 STALL
-28 GWKLDMT
+28 
-35 KTIQL
+35 
-40 TIFMKQIRIS
+40 
-50 AILACIAGMIA
+50 ILA
-61 FAGCKSMSPQDRL
+61 AGCASLSPQDRL
-74 TVNDRKI
+74 TVNDKKI

-123 GIREENGDGF
+123 GIREENGEGF

-205 LAARLSVEY
+205 LSARLAVEY
-214 TLGSQDAGTAV
+214 TKGSQDAGTAV

-236 TNRGSVNVIADERT
+236 TDRGSVDVIADERT
-250 MREIYLKPFEAAVKE
+250 MREIYLKPFEAAIKE

-270 IMPAYNK
+270 VMPAYNK
-277 VNGYYCS
+277 VNGFYCS

-356 ILRLRFAIEPVP
+356 ILRLRFAIDPVP
-368 EDVANTV
+368 EDVANTI

-405 VAKDVKKIAV
+405 IAKDVKKIAV

-435 LYEISP
+435 LYEITP
-441 LEGISKRAA
+441 LEGIQARA
-450 EAGIE
+450 EKAGVE
-455 VTYAPGYKNYQMRMA
+455 VVYAPGYKNYQMRMG
-470 WGRPG
+470 WGRPS
-475 AGGPVDPLIA
+475 AGPVNPLVA
-485 NSPDEPADPALL
+485 NSIDEPADPALL

-537 DVIKALYEA
+537 EVIKALYEA

-552 VLISGGPTDLRAL
+552 VLISGGPTDLRYL

-610 SPAYAMGNFPGN
+610 SPAYATGSFPGEGS
-622 NTGEDLFTLM
+622 GEDLFTLM
-632 YRLDATGYTREQIM
+632 YRLDATGYTREQIQ
-646 EYIANLP
+646 EYIASLP
-653 EPVSEYTEGIFVGY
+653 DPVSEYREGILVGY
-667 RWFET
+667 RWYDT
-672 KEVPVM
+672 KDVPVM

-687 VDFEYGPLT
+687 VDFEYGTLT
-696 CRQKKDKFVVTF
+696 CKQKKDKIQVSF
-708 DVKNLGTM
+708 DLKNLGDM
-716 EADEVTQ
+716 EADEVPQ

-731 KVERPLKELEAFDR
+731 KVERAEKELEAFER
-745 VTLKGGETKKVT
+745 VALKAGETKNVT
-757 LEFPISELAHWD
+757 LEFPVSELAHWD
-769 NGTNGWVLEP
+769 NETNGWVLEP
-779 GKLEILVGSA
+779 GKIEILVGSA
-789 SDDIRQSITTEI
+789 SNDIRQSIQTEI

>member
-1 MGKSDYIYIVKD
+1 MKKYLY
-13 VSTSLDMTGWKLDMT
+13 STALL
-28 GWKLDMT
+28 
-35 KTIQL
+35 
-40 TIFMKQIRIS
+40 
-50 AILACIAGMIA
+50 ILA
-61 FAGCKSMSPQDRL
+61 AGCASLSPQDRL
-74 TVNDRKI
+74 TVNDKKI

-123 GIREENGDGF
+123 GIREENGEGF

-205 LAARLSVEY
+205 LSARLSVEY
-214 TLGSQDAGTAV
+214 TKGSQDAGTAV

-236 TNRGSVNVIADERT
+236 TDRGSVDVIADERT
-250 MREIYLKPFEAAVKE
+250 MREIYLKPFEAAIKE

-270 IMPAYNK
+270 VMPAYNK
-277 VNGYYCS
+277 VNGFYCS

-350 DAKVRE
+350 DEKVRE
-356 ILRLRFAIEPVP
+356 ILRLRFAIDPVP
-368 EDVANTV
+368 EDVANTI

-405 VAKDVKKIAV
+405 IAKDVKKIAV

-435 LYEISP
+435 LYEITP
-441 LEGISKRAA
+441 LEGIQARA
-450 EAGIE
+450 EKAGVE
-455 VTYAPGYKNYQMRMA
+455 VVYAPGYKNYQMRMG
-470 WGRPG
+470 WGRPS
-475 AGGPVDPLIA
+475 AGPVNPLVA
-485 NSPDEPADPALL
+485 NSIDEPADPALL

-537 DVIKALYEA
+537 EVIKALYEA

-552 VLISGGPTDLRAL
+552 VLISGGPTDLRYL

-610 SPAYAMGNFPGN
+610 SPAYATGSFPGEGS
-622 NTGEDLFTLM
+622 GEDLFTLM
-632 YRLDATGYTREQIM
+632 YRLDATGYTREQIQ
-646 EYIANLP
+646 EYIASLP
-653 EPVSEYTEGIFVGY
+653 DPVSEYREGILVGY
-667 RWFET
+667 RWYDT
-672 KEVPVM
+672 KDVPVM

-687 VDFEYGPLT
+687 VDFEYGTLT
-696 CRQKKDKFVVTF
+696 CKQKKDKIQVSF
-708 DVKNLGTM
+708 DLKNLGDM
-716 EADEVTQ
+716 EADEVAQ

-731 KVERPLKELEAFDR
+731 KVERAEKELEAFER
-745 VTLKGGETKKVT
+745 VALKAGETKNVT
-757 LEFPISELAHWD
+757 LEFPVSELAHWD
-769 NGTNGWVLEP
+769 NETNGWVLEP
-779 GKLEILVGSA
+779 GKIEILVGSA
-789 SDDIRQSITTEI
+789 SNDIRQSIQTEI

>member
-1 MGKSDYIYIVKD
+1 
-13 VSTSLDMTGWKLDMT
+13 
-28 GWKLDMT
+28 
-35 KTIQL
+35 
-40 TIFMKQIRIS
+40 MKKYLYS
-50 AILACIAGMIA
+50 AALLILA
-61 FAGCKSMSPQDRL
+61 AGCASLSPQDRL
-74 TVNDRKI
+74 TVNDKKI

-205 LAARLSVEY
+205 LSARLSVEY
-214 TLGSQDAGTAV
+214 TKGSQDAGTAV

-236 TNRGSVNVIADERT
+236 TDRGSVDVIADERT

-270 IMPAYNK
+270 VMPAYNK
-277 VNGYYCS
+277 VNGFYCS

-356 ILRLRFAIEPVP
+356 ILRLRFAIDPVP
-368 EDVANTV
+368 EDVANTI

-405 VAKDVKKIAV
+405 IAKDVKKIAV

-441 LEGISKRAA
+441 LEGIQARA
-450 EAGIE
+450 EKAGVE
-455 VTYAPGYKNYQMRMA
+455 VVYAPGYKNYQMRMG
-470 WGRPG
+470 WGRPS
-475 AGGPVDPLIA
+475 AGPVNPLVA
-485 NSPDEPADPALL
+485 NSIDEPADPALL

-537 DVIKALYEA
+537 EVIKALYEA

-552 VLISGGPTDLRAL
+552 VLISGGPTDLRYL

-610 SPAYAMGNFPGN
+610 SPAYATGSFPGEGS
-622 NTGEDLFTLM
+622 GEDLFTLM
-632 YRLDATGYTREQIM
+632 YRLDATGYTREQIQ
-646 EYIANLP
+646 EYIASLP
-653 EPVSEYTEGIFVGY
+653 DPVSEYREGILVGY
-667 RWFET
+667 RWYDT
-672 KEVPVM
+672 KDVPVM

-687 VDFEYGPLT
+687 VDFEYGTLT
-696 CRQKKDKFVVTF
+696 CKQKKDKIQVSF
-708 DVKNLGTM
+708 DLKNLGDM
-716 EADEVTQ
+716 EADEVAQ

-731 KVERPLKELEAFDR
+731 KVERAEKELEAFER
-745 VTLKGGETKKVT
+745 VALKAGETKNVT
-757 LEFPISELAHWD
+757 LEFPLSELAHWD
-769 NGTNGWVLEP
+769 NETNGWVLEP
-779 GKLEILVGSA
+779 GKIEILVGSA
-789 SDDIRQSITTEI
+789 SNDIRQSIQTEI

>member
-1 MGKSDYIYIVKD
+1 MKKVF
-13 VSTSLDMTGWKLDMT
+13 
-28 GWKLDMT
+28 
-35 KTIQL
+35 QL
-40 TIFMKQIRIS
+40 
-50 AILACIAGMIA
+50 AALVLVV
-61 FAGCKSMSPQDRL
+61 AGCGCGMSPQDRL
-74 TVNDRKI
+74 TVNDKKI
-81 NKIIAQMTLEEKVEM
+81 NEIIAQMTLEEKVEM

-161 YKNGWAMGKEGR
+161 RKNGWAMGKEGR

-214 TLGSQDAGTAV
+214 TIGSQEAGTAV

-236 TNRGSVNVIADERT
+236 TDRGSVNVIADERT
-250 MREIYLKPFEAAVKE
+250 MREIYLKPFEAAIKE

-270 IMPAYNK
+270 VMPAYNK

-284 ENAHLNNEILRDEW
+284 ENAHLNNEILRGEW

-336 IDSVRNGALDEAVV
+336 IDSVRNGALPESVV
-350 DAKVRE
+350 DDKVRE

-368 EDVANTV
+368 EDVANTI
-375 MTSQPETQKIAYEIA
+375 MTSQPETQQVAYEIA
-390 QKSIVLLKNEAGNLP
+390 QKSIVLLKNDGNLP
-405 VAKDVKKIAV
+405 IAPEVKKIAV

-441 LEGISKRAA
+441 LEGIRKRAA
-450 EAGIE
+450 EAGVE
-455 VTYAPGYKNYQMRMA
+455 VAYAPGYKNYKMRMG
-470 WGRPG
+470 WGRAPQ
-475 AGGPVDPLIA
+475 GPADPLTA
-485 NSPDEPADPALL
+485 NSPAEPADPALL

-537 DVIKALYEA
+537 EVIKALYEA

-552 VLISGGPTDLRAL
+552 VLISGGPTDLRFL

-605 LKLED
+605 KKLED
-610 SPAYAMGNFPGN
+610 SPAFALGNFGKN
-622 NTGEDLFTLM
+622 ASEDLFTLM
-632 YRLDATGYTREQIM
+632 YRLDATGYTREQIQ

-653 EPVSEYTEGIFVGY
+653 APESHYTEGIFVGY

-672 KEVPVM
+672 KNVPVM

-687 VDFEYGPLT
+687 VDFEYGPIT
-696 CRQKKDKFVVTF
+696 CKQKRDKIYVTF
-708 DVKNLGTM
+708 ELKNLGDM

-723 LYVKRLDS
+723 LYVKRIGS
-731 KVERPLKELEAFDR
+731 AVERPLKELEAFDR
-745 VTLKGGETKKVT
+745 VTLKGGETKTVT
-757 LEFPISELAHWD
+757 LEFPVSELAHWD
-769 NGTNGWVLEP
+769 METNGWVLEH
-779 GKLEILVGSA
+779 GKIEILVGSA
-789 SDDIRQSITTEI
+789 SDDIRQTIETEI

>member
-1 MGKSDYIYIVKD
+1 MKKYLY
-13 VSTSLDMTGWKLDMT
+13 STALL
-28 GWKLDMT
+28 
-35 KTIQL
+35 
-40 TIFMKQIRIS
+40 
-50 AILACIAGMIA
+50 ILA
-61 FAGCKSMSPQDRL
+61 AGCASLSPQDRL
-74 TVNDRKI
+74 TVNDKKI

-123 GIREENGDGF
+123 GIREENGEGF

-205 LAARLSVEY
+205 LSARLSVEY
-214 TLGSQDAGTAV
+214 TKGSQDAGTAV

-236 TNRGSVNVIADERT
+236 TDRGSVDVIADERT

-270 IMPAYNK
+270 VMPAYNK
-277 VNGYYCS
+277 VNGFYCS

-356 ILRLRFAIEPVP
+356 ILRLRFAIDPVP
-368 EDVANTV
+368 EDVANTI

-405 VAKDVKKIAV
+405 IAKDVKKIAV

-441 LEGISKRAA
+441 LEGIQARA
-450 EAGIE
+450 EKAGVE
-455 VTYAPGYKNYQMRMA
+455 VVYAPGYKNYQMRMG
-470 WGRPG
+470 WGRPS
-475 AGGPVDPLIA
+475 AGPVNPLVA
-485 NSPDEPADPALL
+485 NSIDEPADPALL

-537 DVIKALYEA
+537 EVIKALYEA

-552 VLISGGPTDLRAL
+552 VLISGGPTDLRYL

-610 SPAYAMGNFPGN
+610 SPAYATGSFPGEGS
-622 NTGEDLFTLM
+622 GEDLFTLM
-632 YRLDATGYTREQIM
+632 YRLDATGYTREQIQ
-646 EYIANLP
+646 EYIASLP
-653 EPVSEYTEGIFVGY
+653 DPVSEYREGILVGY
-667 RWFET
+667 RWYDT
-672 KEVPVM
+672 KDVPVM

-687 VDFEYGPLT
+687 VEFEYGTLT
-696 CRQKKDKFVVTF
+696 CKQKKGKIQVSF
-708 DVKNLGTM
+708 DLKNLGDM
-716 EADEVTQ
+716 EADEVAQ

-731 KVERPLKELEAFDR
+731 KVERAEKELEAFER
-745 VTLKGGETKKVT
+745 VALKAGETKNVT
-757 LEFPISELAHWD
+757 LEFPLSELAHWD
-769 NGTNGWVLEP
+769 NETNGWVLEP
-779 GKLEILVGSA
+779 GKIEILVGSA
-789 SDDIRQSITTEI
+789 SNDIRQSIHTEI

>member
-1 MGKSDYIYIVKD
+1 
-13 VSTSLDMTGWKLDMT
+13 MTFKVAM
-28 GWKLDMT
+28 
-35 KTIQL
+35 
-40 TIFMKQIRIS
+40 
-50 AILACIAGMIA
+50 LAFAIAGIA
-61 FAGCKSMSPQDRL
+61 SCGMSPQDRL
-74 TVNDRKI
+74 TVNDKKI

-270 IMPAYNK
+270 VMPAYNK

-356 ILRLRFAIEPVP
+356 ILRLRFAIDPVP
-368 EDVANTV
+368 EDVANTI

-390 QKSIVLLKNEAGNLP
+390 QKSIVLLKNDTGNLP
-405 VAKDVKKIAV
+405 ISKDVKKIAV

-441 LEGISKRAA
+441 LEGIQKRAS
-450 EAGIE
+450 EAGVE
-455 VTYAPGYKNYQMRMA
+455 VVYAPGYKNYAMRMG
-470 WGRPG
+470 WGRRG
-475 AGGPVDPLIA
+475 ADAPVDPLVA
-485 NSPDEPADPALL
+485 YSTDEPADPALL

-526 RKNIDLPCGQN
+526 RKNIDLPNGQN
-537 DVIKALYEA
+537 EVIKALYEA

-552 VLISGGPTDLRAL
+552 VLISGGPTDLRFL

-610 SPAYAMGNFPGN
+610 SPAYATGSFPGN
-622 NTGEDLFTLM
+622 STGEDLFTLM
-632 YRLDATGYTREQIM
+632 YRLDATGYTREQIQ

-653 EPVSEYTEGIFVGY
+653 DPESVYSEGILVGY

-687 VDFEYGPLT
+687 VDFEYGALK
-696 CRQKKDKFVVTF
+696 CKKSKKSIKVSF
-708 DVKNLGTM
+708 DVKNLGNM
-716 EADEVTQ
+716 EADEVVQ
-723 LYVKRLDS
+723 LYVKRLGS

-745 VTLKGGETKKVT
+745 VALKVGETKNVT
-757 LEFPISELAHWD
+757 LEFPVSELAHWD
-769 NGTNGWVLEP
+769 NDTNQWVLEH
-779 GKLEILVGSA
+779 GKIEILVGSA
-789 SDDIRQSITTEI
+789 SDDIRQTIQAEI

>member
-1 MGKSDYIYIVKD
+1 MNKYLY
-13 VSTSLDMTGWKLDMT
+13 
-28 GWKLDMT
+28 
-35 KTIQL
+35 
-40 TIFMKQIRIS
+40 S
-50 AILACIAGMIA
+50 AALLILA
-61 FAGCKSMSPQDRL
+61 AGCASLSPQDRL
-74 TVNDRKI
+74 TVNDKKI

-205 LAARLSVEY
+205 LSARLAVEY
-214 TLGSQDAGTAV
+214 TKGSQDAGTAV

-236 TNRGSVNVIADERT
+236 TDRGSVNVIADERT
-250 MREIYLKPFEAAVKE
+250 MREIYLKPFEAAIKE

-270 IMPAYNK
+270 VMPAYNK
-277 VNGYYCS
+277 VNGFYCS

-356 ILRLRFAIEPVP
+356 ILRLRFAIDPVP
-368 EDVANTV
+368 EDVANTI

-405 VAKDVKKIAV
+405 IAKDVKKIAV

-441 LEGISKRAA
+441 LEGIQARA
-450 EAGIE
+450 EKAGVE
-455 VTYAPGYKNYQMRMA
+455 VVYAPGYKNYQMRMG
-470 WGRPG
+470 WGRPS
-475 AGGPVDPLIA
+475 AGPVNPLVA
-485 NSPDEPADPALL
+485 NSIDEPADPSLL

-537 DVIKALYEA
+537 EVIKALYEA

-552 VLISGGPTDLRAL
+552 VLISGGPTDLRYL

-610 SPAYAMGNFPGN
+610 SPAYATGSFPGEGS
-622 NTGEDLFTLM
+622 GEDLFTLM
-632 YRLDATGYTREQIM
+632 YRLDATGYTREQIQ
-646 EYIANLP
+646 EYIASLP
-653 EPVSEYTEGIFVGY
+653 DPVSEYREGILVGY
-667 RWFET
+667 RWYDT
-672 KEVPVM
+672 KDVPVM

-687 VDFEYGPLT
+687 VEFEYGPLT
-696 CRQKKDKFVVTF
+696 CKQKKDKIQVSF
-708 DVKNLGTM
+708 DLKNLGDM
-716 EADEVTQ
+716 EADEVAQ

-731 KVERPLKELEAFDR
+731 KVERAEKELEAFER
-745 VTLKGGETKKVT
+745 VALKAGETKNVT
-757 LEFPISELAHWD
+757 LEFPVSELAHWD
-769 NGTNGWVLEP
+769 NETNGWVLEP
-779 GKLEILVGSA
+779 GKIEILVGSA
-789 SDDIRQSITTEI
+789 SNDIRQSIHTEI

>member
-1 MGKSDYIYIVKD
+1 
-13 VSTSLDMTGWKLDMT
+13 
-28 GWKLDMT
+28 
-35 KTIQL
+35 
-40 TIFMKQIRIS
+40 MKQYLYS
-50 AILACIAGMIA
+50 AALLILA
-61 FAGCKSMSPQDRL
+61 AGCASLSPQDRL
-74 TVNDRKI
+74 TVNDKKI

-205 LAARLSVEY
+205 LSARLSVEY
-214 TLGSQDAGTAV
+214 TKGSQDAGTAV

-236 TNRGSVNVIADERT
+236 TDRGSVDVIADERT

-270 IMPAYNK
+270 VMPAYNK
-277 VNGYYCS
+277 VNGFYCS

-356 ILRLRFAIEPVP
+356 ILRLRFAIDPVP
-368 EDVANTV
+368 EDVANTI

-405 VAKDVKKIAV
+405 IAKDVKKIAV

-441 LEGISKRAA
+441 LEGIQARA
-450 EAGIE
+450 EKAGVE
-455 VTYAPGYKNYQMRMA
+455 VVYAPGYKNYQMRMG
-470 WGRPG
+470 WGRPS
-475 AGGPVDPLIA
+475 AGPVNPLVA
-485 NSPDEPADPALL
+485 NSIDEPADPALL

-537 DVIKALYEA
+537 EVIKALYEA

-552 VLISGGPTDLRAL
+552 VLISGGPTDLRYL

-610 SPAYAMGNFPGN
+610 SPAYATGSFPGEGS
-622 NTGEDLFTLM
+622 GEDLFTLM
-632 YRLDATGYTREQIM
+632 YRLDATGYTREQIR
-646 EYIANLP
+646 EYIASLP
-653 EPVSEYTEGIFVGY
+653 DPVSEYREGILVGY
-667 RWFET
+667 RWYDT
-672 KEVPVM
+672 KDVPVM

-687 VDFEYGPLT
+687 VEFEYGALT
-696 CRQKKDKFVVTF
+696 CKQKKDKIQVSF
-708 DVKNLGTM
+708 DLKNLGDM
-716 EADEVTQ
+716 EADEVAQ

-731 KVERPLKELEAFDR
+731 KVERAEKELEAFER
-745 VTLKGGETKKVT
+745 VALKAGETKNVI
-757 LEFPISELAHWD
+757 LEFPLSELAHWD
-769 NGTNGWVLEP
+769 NETNGWVLEP
-779 GKLEILVGSA
+779 GKIEILVGSA
-789 SDDIRQSITTEI
+789 SNDIRQSIQTEI

>member
-1 MGKSDYIYIVKD
+1 
-13 VSTSLDMTGWKLDMT
+13 
-28 GWKLDMT
+28 
-35 KTIQL
+35 
-40 TIFMKQIRIS
+40 MKKYLYS
-50 AILACIAGMIA
+50 AALLILA
-61 FAGCKSMSPQDRL
+61 AGCASLSPQDRL
-74 TVNDRKI
+74 TVNDKKI

-205 LAARLSVEY
+205 LSARLSVEY
-214 TLGSQDAGTAV
+214 TKGSQDAGTAV

-236 TNRGSVNVIADERT
+236 TDRGSVDVIADERT
-250 MREIYLKPFEAAVKE
+250 MREIYLKPFEAAIKE

-270 IMPAYNK
+270 VMPAYNK
-277 VNGYYCS
+277 VNGFYCS

-350 DAKVRE
+350 DEKVRE
-356 ILRLRFAIEPVP
+356 ILRLRFAIDPVP
-368 EDVANTV
+368 EDVANTI

-405 VAKDVKKIAV
+405 ISKDVKKIAV
-415 IGQNAVLTTAAGG
+415 IGQNAVLSTAAGG

-441 LEGISKRAA
+441 LEGIQARA
-450 EAGIE
+450 EKAGVE
-455 VTYAPGYKNYQMRMA
+455 VVYAPGYKNYQMRMG
-470 WGRPG
+470 WGRPS
-475 AGGPVDPLIA
+475 AGPVNPLVA
-485 NSPDEPADPALL
+485 NSIDEPADPALL
-497 AEAVALAKDA
+497 ADAVALAKDA

-537 DVIKALYEA
+537 EVIKALYEA

-552 VLISGGPTDLRAL
+552 VLISGGPTDLRYL

-610 SPAYAMGNFPGN
+610 SPAYATGSFPGEGS
-622 NTGEDLFTLM
+622 GEDLFTLM
-632 YRLDATGYTREQIM
+632 YRLDATGYTREQIQ

-653 EPVSEYTEGIFVGY
+653 APESHYTEGIFVGY

-696 CRQKKDKFVVTF
+696 CKHKKDKFYVTF
-708 DVKNLGTM
+708 ALKNLGDM
-716 EADEVTQ
+716 EADEVAQ
-723 LYVKRLDS
+723 LYVKTIDS
-731 KVERPLKELEAFDR
+731 AVERPLKELEAFDR
-745 VTLKGGETKKVT
+745 ITLKGGETKKVT
-757 LEFPISELAHWD
+757 LEFPVSELAHWD
-769 NGTNGWVLEP
+769 NETNEWVLEH

-789 SDDIRQSITTEI
+789 SNDIRQTIATEI

>member
-1 MGKSDYIYIVKD
+1 M
-13 VSTSLDMTGWKLDMT
+13 
-28 GWKLDMT
+28 
-35 KTIQL
+35 
-40 TIFMKQIRIS
+40 FMKKYLYS
-50 AILACIAGMIA
+50 AALLILA
-61 FAGCKSMSPQDRL
+61 AGCASLSPQDRL
-74 TVNDRKI
+74 TVNDKKI

-205 LAARLSVEY
+205 LSARLSVEY
-214 TLGSQDAGTAV
+214 TKGSQDAGTAV

-236 TNRGSVNVIADERT
+236 TDRGSVDVIADERT

-270 IMPAYNK
+270 VMPAYNK
-277 VNGYYCS
+277 VNGFYCS

-356 ILRLRFAIEPVP
+356 ILRLRFAIDPVP
-368 EDVANTV
+368 EDVANTI

-405 VAKDVKKIAV
+405 IAKDVKKIAV

-441 LEGISKRAA
+441 LEGIQARA
-450 EAGIE
+450 EKAGVE
-455 VTYAPGYKNYQMRMA
+455 VVYAPGYKNYQMRMG
-470 WGRPG
+470 WGRPS
-475 AGGPVDPLIA
+475 AGPVNPLVA
-485 NSPDEPADPALL
+485 NSIDEPADPALL

-537 DVIKALYEA
+537 EVIKALYEA

-552 VLISGGPTDLRAL
+552 VLISGGPTDLRYL

-610 SPAYAMGNFPGN
+610 SPAYATGSFPGEGS
-622 NTGEDLFTLM
+622 GEDLFTLM
-632 YRLDATGYTREQIM
+632 YRLDATGYTREQIR
-646 EYIANLP
+646 EYIASLP
-653 EPVSEYTEGIFVGY
+653 DPVSEYREGILVGY
-667 RWFET
+667 RWYDT
-672 KEVPVM
+672 KDVPVM

-687 VDFEYGPLT
+687 VEFEYGALT
-696 CRQKKDKFVVTF
+696 CKQKKDKIQVSF
-708 DVKNLGTM
+708 DLKNLGDM
-716 EADEVTQ
+716 EADEVAQ

-731 KVERPLKELEAFDR
+731 KVERAEKELEAFER
-745 VTLKGGETKKVT
+745 VALKAGETKNVT
-757 LEFPISELAHWD
+757 LEFPLSELAHWD
-769 NGTNGWVLEP
+769 NETNGWVLEP
-779 GKLEILVGSA
+779 GKIEILVGSA
-789 SDDIRQSITTEI
+789 SNDIRQSIHTEI

>member
-1 MGKSDYIYIVKD
+1 
-13 VSTSLDMTGWKLDMT
+13 
-28 GWKLDMT
+28 
-35 KTIQL
+35 
-40 TIFMKQIRIS
+40 MKKYLYS
-50 AILACIAGMIA
+50 AALLILA
-61 FAGCKSMSPQDRL
+61 AGCASLSPQDRL
-74 TVNDRKI
+74 TVNDKKI

-205 LAARLSVEY
+205 LSARLSVEY
-214 TLGSQDAGTAV
+214 TKGSQDAGTAV

-236 TNRGSVNVIADERT
+236 TDRGSVNVIADERT
-250 MREIYLKPFEAAVKE
+250 MREIYLKPFEAAIKE

-270 IMPAYNK
+270 VMPAYNK
-277 VNGYYCS
+277 VNGFYCS
-284 ENAHLNNEILRDEW
+284 ENAHLNNEILRDEG

-356 ILRLRFAIEPVP
+356 ILRLRFAIDPVP
-368 EDVANTV
+368 EDVANTI

-405 VAKDVKKIAV
+405 IAKDVKKIAV

-441 LEGISKRAA
+441 LEGIQARA
-450 EAGIE
+450 EKAGVE
-455 VTYAPGYKNYQMRMA
+455 VVYAPGYKNYQMRMG
-470 WGRPG
+470 WGRPS
-475 AGGPVDPLIA
+475 AGPVNPLVA
-485 NSPDEPADPALL
+485 NSIDEPADPALL

-537 DVIKALYEA
+537 EVIKALYEA

-552 VLISGGPTDLRAL
+552 VLISGGPTDLRYL

-610 SPAYAMGNFPGN
+610 SPAYATGSFPGEGS
-622 NTGEDLFTLM
+622 GEDLFTLM
-632 YRLDATGYTREQIM
+632 YRLDATGYTREQIR
-646 EYIANLP
+646 EYIASLP
-653 EPVSEYTEGIFVGY
+653 DPVSEYREGILVGY
-667 RWFET
+667 RWYDT
-672 KEVPVM
+672 KDVPVM

-687 VDFEYGPLT
+687 VEFEYGALT
-696 CRQKKDKFVVTF
+696 CKQKKDKIQVSF
-708 DVKNLGTM
+708 DLKNLGDM
-716 EADEVTQ
+716 EADEVAQ

-731 KVERPLKELEAFDR
+731 KVERAEKELEAFER
-745 VTLKGGETKKVT
+745 VALKAGETKNVT
-757 LEFPISELAHWD
+757 LEFPLSELAHWD
-769 NGTNGWVLEP
+769 NETNGWVLEP
-779 GKLEILVGSA
+779 GKIEILVGTA
-789 SDDIRQSITTEI
+789 SNDIRQSIQTEI

>member
-1 MGKSDYIYIVKD
+1 MKHSASSIIL
-13 VSTSLDMTGWKLDMT
+13 SAFMALAMATGCNN
-28 GWKLDMT
+28 G
-35 KTIQL
+35 
-40 TIFMKQIRIS
+40 
-50 AILACIAGMIA
+50 
-61 FAGCKSMSPQDRL
+61 MSPQDRL
-74 TVNDRKI
+74 TVNDKKI
-81 NKIIAQMTLEEKVEM
+81 NEIIAQMTLEEKVEM

-105 EGVPRLGIQD
+105 EGVPRLGMQD

-133 RSLGW
+133 RPLGW

-205 LAARLSVEY
+205 LSARLSVEY
-214 TLGSQDAGTAV
+214 TKGSQEAGTAV

-236 TNRGSVNVIADERT
+236 TDRGSVDVIADERT

-270 IMPAYNK
+270 VMPAYNK

-284 ENAHLNNEILRDEW
+284 ENAHLLNEILREEW

-336 IDSVRNGALDEAVV
+336 IDSVRNGALDEAIV

-390 QKSIVLLKNEAGNLP
+390 QKSIVLLKNQNNVLP
-405 VAKDVKKIAV
+405 ISKDVKKIAV

-441 LEGISKRAA
+441 LEGLQKRAGDDV
-450 EAGIE
+450 EI
-455 VTYAPGYKNYQMRMA
+455 VYAPGYKNYTMRMS
-470 WGRPG
+470 WGQPTPL
-475 AGGPVDPLIA
+475 GPLDA
-485 NSPDEPADPALL
+485 ASADEPADPVLM
-497 AEAVALAKDA
+497 AEAVALAKAA
-507 DMVIFFG
+507 DLVIFFG

-546 NPNVAT
+546 NPNLAT
-552 VLISGGPTDLRAL
+552 VLISGGPTDLRVL
-565 EPYSP
+565 EQYSP

-610 SPAYAMGNFPGN
+610 SPAYAMGNFPGEN
-622 NTGEDLFTLM
+622 SGEDLFTLM
-632 YRLDATGYTREQIM
+632 YRLDATGYSREEIQA
-646 EYIANLP
+646 YIASLP
-653 EPVSEYTEGIFVGY
+653 DPESKYTEGIFVGY
-667 RWFET
+667 RWFDT
-672 KEVPVM
+672 KNVPVM

-687 VDFEYGPLT
+687 VDFEYGALS
-696 CRQKKDKFVVTF
+696 CRQRKDMIEVSF
-708 DVKNLGTM
+708 DLKNLGDM
-716 EADEVTQ
+716 DADEVAQ
-723 LYVKRLDS
+723 LYVRRIDS

-745 VTLKGGETKKVT
+745 VALKAGETKNVT
-757 LEFPISELAHWD
+757 LSFPVSELSHWD
-769 NGTNGWVLEP
+769 NDTNQWVLEP
-779 GKLEILVGSA
+779 GKIEILVGSS
-789 SDDIRQSITTEI
+789 SDDIRQSIETKI

>member
-1 MGKSDYIYIVKD
+1 
-13 VSTSLDMTGWKLDMT
+13 
-28 GWKLDMT
+28 
-35 KTIQL
+35 
-40 TIFMKQIRIS
+40 MKKYLYS
-50 AILACIAGMIA
+50 AALLILA
-61 FAGCKSMSPQDRL
+61 AGCASLSPQDRL
-74 TVNDRKI
+74 TVNDKKI

-205 LAARLSVEY
+205 LSARLSVEY
-214 TLGSQDAGTAV
+214 TKGSQDAGTAV

-236 TNRGSVNVIADERT
+236 TDRGSVDVIADERT
-250 MREIYLKPFEAAVKE
+250 MREIYLKPFEAAIKE

-270 IMPAYNK
+270 VMPAYNK
-277 VNGYYCS
+277 VNGFYCS

-368 EDVANTV
+368 EDVANTI

-405 VAKDVKKIAV
+405 IAKDVKKIAV

-435 LYEISP
+435 LYEITP
-441 LEGISKRAA
+441 LEGIQARA
-450 EAGIE
+450 EKAGVE
-455 VTYAPGYKNYQMRMA
+455 VVYAPGYKNYQMRMG
-470 WGRPG
+470 WGRPS
-475 AGGPVDPLIA
+475 AGPVNPLVA
-485 NSPDEPADPALL
+485 NSIDEPADPALL

-537 DVIKALYEA
+537 EVIKALYEA

-552 VLISGGPTDLRAL
+552 VLISGGPTDLRYL

-610 SPAYAMGNFPGN
+610 SPAYATGSFPGEGS
-622 NTGEDLFTLM
+622 GEDLFTLM
-632 YRLDATGYTREQIM
+632 YRLDATGYTREQIK
-646 EYIANLP
+646 EYIASLP
-653 EPVSEYTEGIFVGY
+653 DPVSEYREGILVGY
-667 RWFET
+667 RWYDT
-672 KEVPVM
+672 KDVPVM

-687 VDFEYGPLT
+687 VEFEYGTLT
-696 CRQKKDKFVVTF
+696 CKQKKDKIQVSF
-708 DVKNLGTM
+708 DLKNLGDM
-716 EADEVTQ
+716 EADEVPQ

-731 KVERPLKELEAFDR
+731 KVERAEKELEAFER
-745 VTLKGGETKKVT
+745 VALKAGETKNVT
-757 LEFPISELAHWD
+757 LEFPLSELAHWD
-769 NGTNGWVLEP
+769 NETNGWVLEP
-779 GKLEILVGSA
+779 GKIEILVGSA
-789 SDDIRQSITTEI
+789 SNDIRQSIQTEI

>member
-1 MGKSDYIYIVKD
+1 MKKVFQFAALALIV
-13 VSTSLDMTGWKLDMT
+13 
-28 GWKLDMT
+28 
-35 KTIQL
+35 
-40 TIFMKQIRIS
+40 
-50 AILACIAGMIA
+50 
-61 FAGCKSMSPQDRL
+61 AGCGMSPQDRL
-74 TVNDRKI
+74 TVNDKKI
-81 NKIIAQMTLEEKVEM
+81 NEIIGQMTLEEKVEM

-161 YKNGWAMGKEGR
+161 RKNGWAMGKEGR

-214 TLGSQDAGTAV
+214 TIGSQDAGTAV

-236 TNRGSVNVIADERT
+236 TDRGSVNVIADERT

-284 ENAHLNNEILRDEW
+284 ENAHLNNEILRGEW

-336 IDSVRNGALDEAVV
+336 IDSVRNGALPESVV
-350 DAKVRE
+350 DDKVRE
-356 ILRLRFAIEPVP
+356 ILRLRFAIEAIP
-368 EDVANTV
+368 EDVANTI
-375 MTSQPETQKIAYEIA
+375 MTSQPETQQIAYEIA
-390 QKSIVLLKNEAGNLP
+390 QKSIVLLKNEGNLP
-405 VAKDVKKIAV
+405 IAKEVKKIAV
-415 IGQNAVLTTAAGG
+415 IGQNAVLTTASGG

-435 LYEISP
+435 LYEITP
-441 LEGISKRAA
+441 LQGIQKRAA
-450 EAGIE
+450 EAGVE
-455 VTYAPGYKNYQMRMA
+455 VVYAPGYKNYKMRMG
-470 WGRPG
+470 WGRPA
-475 AGGPVDPLIA
+475 AGPADPLA
-485 NSPDEPADPALL
+485 ATSTDEPADPALL

-537 DVIKALYEA
+537 EVIKALYEA

-552 VLISGGPTDLRAL
+552 VLISGGPTDLRFL

-605 LKLED
+605 KKLED
-610 SPAYAMGNFPGN
+610 SPAYALGNFGQN
-622 NTGEDLFTLM
+622 ASEDLFTLM
-632 YRLDATGYTREQIM
+632 YRLDATGYTREQIQ

-653 EPVSEYTEGIFVGY
+653 APESHYTEGIFVGY

-687 VDFEYGPLT
+687 VDFEYGALSL
-696 CRQKKDKFVVTF
+696 KKSKKSIKVSF
-708 DVKNLGTM
+708 DVKNLGNM

-723 LYVKRLDS
+723 LYVKRIGS
-731 KVERPLKELEAFDR
+731 AVERPVKELEAFDR
-745 VTLKGGETKKVT
+745 VTLKAGETKKVT
-757 LEFPISELAHWD
+757 LEFPIEELAHWD
-769 NGTNGWVLEP
+769 NETNQWVLEH
-779 GKLEILVGSA
+779 GQIEILVGSA
-789 SDDIRQSITTEI
+789 SNDIRQTIATEI